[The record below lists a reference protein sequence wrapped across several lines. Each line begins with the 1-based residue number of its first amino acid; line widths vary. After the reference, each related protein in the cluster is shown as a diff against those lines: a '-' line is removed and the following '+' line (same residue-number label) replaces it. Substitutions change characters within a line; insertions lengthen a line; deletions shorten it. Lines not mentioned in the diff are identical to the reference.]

1 VTLVST
7 QMADAVPGSW
17 LARVCAACAT
27 TSTSDVVGTV
37 RAPAAAGIK
46 SGNASPAPGMPEWL
60 AERPAAAYR
69 FVMMVAQQPI
79 LLGVIWYVLIAFS
92 PLPLL
97 WLAWRV
103 PRVLDAI
110 RDRRAAR
117 LRANRAQG
125 YPLERLAA
133 DLRRLR
139 SELIND
145 PQDNYVRRTALL
157 MAYDS
162 VLRDTCARL
171 EIPTELATAAPGPD
185 LELERLRAESAIQEA
200 GVSLRVPRRRAQP

>member
-1 VTLVST
+1 MV
-7 QMADAVPGSW
+7 
-17 LARVCAACAT
+17 
-27 TSTSDVVGTV
+27 
-37 RAPAAAGIK
+37 
-46 SGNASPAPGMPEWL
+46 
-60 AERPAAAYR
+60 
-69 FVMMVAQQPI
+69 VAQQPI

-92 PLPLL
+92 PLLLL
-97 WLAWRV
+97 WLALRV
-103 PRVLDAI
+103 PRVLEAI
-110 RDRRAAR
+110 KDRRAER
-117 LRANRAQG
+117 LRASRPQG

-139 SELIND
+139 TELIND
-145 PQDNYVRRTALL
+145 PPNNYVRRTALL

-200 GVSLRVPRRRAQP
+200 GVSLHVPRRRAQP